1 MSYTGQINLRLP
13 HGAKR
18 DYSSV
23 TRRKTSSPISRLAAM
38 RDAAVHMSVIG
49 HRIEQFWG
57 GNGGA
62 TSMLGSPSPL
72 WLDLQ
77 RKRVA
82 LM

>member
-1 MSYTGQINLRLP
+1 
-13 HGAKR
+13 
-18 DYSSV
+18 
-23 TRRKTSSPISRLAAM
+23 M